1 MHIYTERL
9 KTRSKRSRPSELSE
23 EEVMYHIKKELK
35 ESSHGWTTK
44 QVEEE
49 LIVKESDIKYHYTDV
64 ATDNA
69 LEMSMQ

>member
-1 MHIYTERL
+1 MHIYTEGL

-44 QVEEE
+44 QVEGVNRKGKRYKIII
-49 LIVKESDIKYHYTDV
+49 L
-64 ATDNA
+64 
-69 LEMSMQ
+69 M